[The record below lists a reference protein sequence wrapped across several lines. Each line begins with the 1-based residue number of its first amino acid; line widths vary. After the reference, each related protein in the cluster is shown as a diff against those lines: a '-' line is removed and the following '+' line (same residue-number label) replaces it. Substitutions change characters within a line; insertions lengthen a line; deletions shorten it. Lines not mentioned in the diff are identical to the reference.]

1 MLTHPEHL
9 SSTGSEHKKVLKKSI
24 SLFSILFSYL
34 YLPTLSLNTKSDRKF
49 ELTYGQWQIKLW
61 TSAKQTSLTVKSE
74 KSSFL
79 RKMLSKIW
87 NFKIKNIW
95 PPKNIWRT
103 LGDVKSNFGQLL
115 FSTSSWFFHSLR
127 SYWALKFSK
136 NIWTKIFWPQNID
149 FLKLNNSSGS
159 QKINLV

>member
-1 MLTHPEHL
+1 MKYKSLTNQVIFITN
-9 SSTGSEHKKVLKKSI
+9 SKRFVWTSASI
-24 SLFSILFSYL
+24 INY
-34 YLPTLSLNTKSDRKF
+34 YYTLSLNTKSDRKF
-49 ELTYGQWQIKLW
+49 AMTQGQWQMKLW

-103 LGDVKSNFGQLL
+103 LEDVKSNFGQLS
-115 FSTSSWFFHSLR
+115 FSTPSWFFDSLR
-127 SYWALKFSK
+127 SYWALKNQYFGV
-136 NIWTKIFWPQNID
+136 KIFLSKYFLKI
-149 FLKLNNSSGS
+149 LKLNNSSGS
-159 QKINLV
+159 GKINLM